1 MRVRNGM
8 LTLKIS
14 RCAVYAAAVGMVL
27 TAGRI
32 SAADGPPAFKRPPAK
47 VATMRGEMGV
57 LAPQGEYP
65 GSVYFKEVSDVA
77 TEVGGKVLEVLFEDG
92 AHVTA
97 GQPLVRLDTELLQR
111 ELGAVQSRMQRD
123 RTLLADAEL
132 RLKRSEEL
140 VGGGLTPVE
149 QLDTA
154 RFAMQGLRH
163 SVTASEAEVARL
175 EAMLRKSE
183 IVSPFDGVV
192 IDRMTDVGEWK
203 NVGAVVAIIARANEY
218 EVVVDVPEMNLP
230 YAPPGTEV
238 DMDLGGEHITG
249 TVATVVPRGDLLTR
263 TFPVK
268 LRMNTEAPLMEGMTA
283 RAHIP
288 IGQQVEC
295 LFLHRDAVLNQ
306 LGLFSVFTVQ
316 DGAARKHSVQVVG
329 YDGLRV
335 GVLAPELGPGQLF
348 IVKGHEQLMDGDAVD
363 VQAPDAEPS
372 VPAGGR

>member
-8 LTLKIS
+8 LTFKIS
-14 RCAVYAAAVGMVL
+14 RCAVYAAAVGVML

-32 SAADGPPAFKRPPAK
+32 SAADGPPSFERPPAK
-47 VATMRGEMGV
+47 VVTMRGETGV
-57 LAPQGEYP
+57 IAPQGEYP

-77 TEVGGKVLEVLFEDG
+77 TEVRGKVLEVLFDDG
-92 AHVTA
+92 AQVSA
-97 GQPLVRLDTELLQR
+97 GQPLVRLDTELMRRDLA
-111 ELGAVQSRMQRD
+111 AVQSRMQRD
-123 RTLLADAEL
+123 RTLLADAEV
-132 RLKRSEEL
+132 RLKRSEDL
-140 VGGGLTPVE
+140 VGGGLTPAE

-154 RFAMQGLRH
+154 RFAVQALRH
-163 SVTASEAEVARL
+163 AVTASEAEVARL
-175 EAMLRKSE
+175 EALLRKSE
-183 IVSPFDGVV
+183 IVSPFDGIV

-203 NVGAVVAIIARANEY
+203 NEGAVIAIIARANEY
-218 EVVVDVPEMNLP
+218 EVMVDVPEMNLP
-230 YAPPGTEV
+230 YSPPGTEIAL
-238 DMDLGGEHITG
+238 DLGGERVTG
-249 TVATVVPRGDLLTR
+249 TVATVVPRGDILTR

-268 LRMNTEAPLMEGMTA
+268 LRMRTEVPLMEGMTA
-283 RAHIP
+283 RAHMP
-288 IGQQVEC
+288 IGERVEC

-363 VQAPDAEPS
+363 VQALDTEPS
-372 VPAGGR
+372 TPAGG